1 MRRQDERN
9 LRTLLHDEAER
20 HRPDRDAMR
29 DRVDEGRAEESRR
42 PSLFVRLRP
51 MAAALAVAGVL
62 VGVVGIR
69 LADGEPE
76 PDGNP
81 VAAATTPAPTDS
93 APTDSAPTDSAP
105 TDSAPTDPAPTDPA
119 RTDPAGNAPTA
130 KASASSG
137 STTKDTPGRT
147 SGFLTSSGELD
158 PHSLDNWSQ
167 TNVRLETTKMITA
180 LDVTVTVPLTPG
192 VTETGKWCTIPNDMH
207 TVSVTRESGRLVY
220 RFTLNPGETLSPG
233 GYLFAAQFGHQ
244 QGTRPLSGDSYAATA
259 SAGTKEVKVSGGF
272 TAK

>member
-1 MRRQDERN
+1 MRQQDERD
-9 LRTLLHDEAER
+9 LRTLLRDEAER

-29 DRVDEGRAEESRR
+29 DRVDEGRAEESR
-42 PSLFVRLRP
+42 PAFFVRLRP
-51 MAAALAVAGVL
+51 VAAALAVAGVL

-81 VAAATTPAPTDS
+81 VSAATTPAPTEP

-119 RTDPAGNAPTA
+119 PTDPASSAPTA

-147 SGFLTSSGELD
+147 SGFLTSSAKLD
-158 PHSLDNWSQ
+158 PNSNDNWSQ
-167 TNVRLETTKMITA
+167 TSVRLETTKTITA
-180 LDVTVTVPLTPG
+180 LDLAVTVALTAG
-192 VTETGKWCTIPNDMH
+192 VAETGKWSTIPNNLL
-207 TVSVTRESGRLVY
+207 TTSVTRGSGKLVY
-220 RFTLNPGETLSPG
+220 RFTLNPGATLTPG
-233 GYLFAAQFGHQ
+233 SYVFAAQFNHQ
-244 QGTRPLSGDSYAATA
+244 QGARPLSGDSYAATA
-259 SAGTKEVKVSGGF
+259 SAGRKEVKVSGGF